1 MPTFILG
8 AGFNAD
14 AAGEAGPL
22 FADSLYGEHYAINCG
37 YPMVGDTLRLCFGL
51 ETTPDGKSIED
62 LFADAQEHRDPD
74 PIQKLAQRLRYADYR
89 IAQELASGK
98 RANCYLEFFTRF
110 MGCNFLTFNYDS
122 LPETFL
128 FHLGCWYPHD
138 GYGIRVLA
146 PLGPNTEESIQG
158 RSGALVL
165 HLHGSLSI
173 RTDEYEMRRESAD
186 AMGMLTKRDTPQY
199 KFEPS
204 SIGQNFPAFESCAGS
219 DDVEDRV
226 IAPIPNKARAM
237 KGPFIRDTYTKAV
250 AVVRESDIVVAIGYR
265 FNAHDRGSYQ
275 KLLDALR
282 LSKGRR
288 LLVVSPDADT
298 VVKAI
303 RPGFP
308 DLLIEPLKATFKQWV
323 AASFPGLDQRAIQQR

>member
-1 MPTFILG
+1 MPSFILG
-8 AGFNAD
+8 AGFSAD

-22 FADSLYGEHYAINCG
+22 FADSLYGEHYVIDCG

-51 ETTPDGKSIED
+51 ERTPEGKSIED
-62 LFADAQEHRDPD
+62 LFADAEEQRDPD

-110 MGCNFLTFNYDS
+110 MRCNFLTFNYDS

-128 FHLGCWYPHD
+128 FRLGCWYPHD
-138 GYGIRVLA
+138 GYGVRVLA
-146 PLGPNTEESIQG
+146 PQGPNAEESIQG

-173 RTDEYEMRRESAD
+173 RTDEYEIRRESAD
-186 AMGMLTKRDTPQY
+186 AMGMLTKRDAPRYT
-199 KFEPS
+199 FAPS
-204 SIGQNFPAFESCAGS
+204 SIGGNFPGLDGSAGS

-237 KGPFIRDTYTKAV
+237 KEPPAPHARRRRQPGAV
-250 AVVRESDIVVAIGYR
+250 LPLGDCRRAGGAHVRE
-265 FNAHDRGSYQ
+265 RGPILTSQ
-275 KLLDALR
+275 LPTA
-282 LSKGRR
+282 
-288 LLVVSPDADT
+288 
-298 VVKAI
+298 
-303 RPGFP
+303 
-308 DLLIEPLKATFKQWV
+308 
-323 AASFPGLDQRAIQQR
+323 

>member
-22 FADSLYGEHYAINCG
+22 FADSLYGEHYVIDCG

-51 ETTPDGKSIED
+51 ERTPEGKSIED
-62 LFADAQEHRDPD
+62 LFADAEEQRDPD

-110 MGCNFLTFNYDS
+110 MRCNFLTFNYDS

-128 FHLGCWYPHD
+128 FRLGCWYPHD
-138 GYGIRVLA
+138 GYGVRVLA
-146 PLGPNTEESIQG
+146 PQGPNAEESIQG

-173 RTDEYEMRRESAD
+173 RTDEYEIRRESAD
-186 AMGMLTKRDTPQY
+186 AMGMLTKRDAPRYT
-199 KFEPS
+199 FAPS
-204 SIGQNFPAFESCAGS
+204 SIGGNFPGLDGSAGS

-237 KGPFIRDTYTKAV
+237 KEPFIRDTYTKAE
-250 AVVRESDIVVAIGYR
+250 ALVRDSDIVVSIGYS
-265 FNAHDRGSYQ
+265 FNQYDGASFQCLMY
-275 KLLDALR
+275 ALGE
-282 LSKGRR
+282 STGRR
-288 LLVVSPDADT
+288 LLVVSPNADT

-303 RPGFP
+303 RLGFP
-308 DLLIEPLKATFKQWV
+308 DISIEPLEATFKQWV
-323 AASFPGLDQRAIQQR
+323 AASFPGLPAHV